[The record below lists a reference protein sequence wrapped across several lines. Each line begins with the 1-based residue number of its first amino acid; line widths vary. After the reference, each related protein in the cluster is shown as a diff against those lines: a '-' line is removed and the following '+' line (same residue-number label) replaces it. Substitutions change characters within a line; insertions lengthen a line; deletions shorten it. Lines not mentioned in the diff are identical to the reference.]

1 MKEKEM
7 MSYLDSCFAVIDL
20 PIHSQSITDICKEL
34 KERYAK
40 LECNDV

>member
-1 MKEKEM
+1 M

-20 PIHSQSITDICKEL
+20 PIHSRRIDDICKEL
-34 KERYAK
+34 NERYAK